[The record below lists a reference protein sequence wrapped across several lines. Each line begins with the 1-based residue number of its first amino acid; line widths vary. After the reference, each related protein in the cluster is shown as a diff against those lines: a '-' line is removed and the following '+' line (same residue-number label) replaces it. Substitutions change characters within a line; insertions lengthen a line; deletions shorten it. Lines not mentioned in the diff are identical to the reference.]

1 MIRAYVDTNIFLN
14 VWNEEIDPKSGK
26 ELWKGSKDFLKR
38 IESGEYEGITSITT
52 HMEIVHVFKVGEKD
66 YNEALKDLRK
76 LGIGILVPDSW
87 AMIKAFEYGIEYD
100 LDPYDSIA
108 FAIAESAGS
117 EIFVTRDRKLRR
129 NIRGLIRAL
138 EPEEV

>member
-26 ELWKGSKDFLKR
+26 ELWKGSKDFLKG

-52 HMEIVHVFKVGEKD
+52 LMEIVHVFKVGKKD

-76 LGIGILVPDSW
+76 LGIRIFIPDSW
-87 AMIKAFEYGIEYD
+87 TMIKAFEYEIEYD

-108 FAIAESAGS
+108 FAIAESTGG

-129 NIRGLIRAL
+129 NISGLIRAL

>member
-14 VWNEEIDPKSGK
+14 VWNEEIDPKSGR

-38 IESGEYEGITSITT
+38 IERGEYEGITSITT
-52 HMEIVHVFKVGEKD
+52 LMEIVHVFKVAEKD

-76 LGIGILVPDSW
+76 LGIRILVPDSW
-87 AMIKAFEYGIEYD
+87 TMIKAFEYEIEHD

-108 FAIAESAGS
+108 FAVAESAGS
-117 EIFVTRDRKLRR
+117 EIFVTRDGKLRR
-129 NIRGLIRAL
+129 NIRGLMRAE
-138 EPEEV
+138 EPEEI

>member
-14 VWNEEIDPKSGK
+14 VWGEEIDPKSRK

-38 IESGEYEGITSITT
+38 IEKGEIEGITSITT
-52 HMEIVHVFKVGEKD
+52 LMEIVHLFKVREKD

-76 LGIGILVPDSW
+76 LGIHVLVPDSW
-87 AMIKAFEYGIEYD
+87 TMIKAFEYEIKHD

-108 FAIAESAGS
+108 FAVAESAES
-117 EIFVTRDRKLRR
+117 EIFVTRDKKLKKKIGGIKRT
-129 NIRGLIRAL
+129 L
-138 EPEEV
+138 EPEDV